1 MINRDAANTLSQLAK
16 GFPVL
21 GLTGPRQSG
30 KTTLVRALF
39 SDKPYVSL
47 ENPDERNM
55 AAQDPKGFLGRFPQ
69 GAIFDEIQREPN
81 LLSYLQGIVDERR
94 RMGEFVVT
102 GSQQFGLM
110 QSITQ
115 SLAGRIG
122 LVQLL
127 PLALTELRRSERVPT
142 SLDNVMYTGL
152 YPALYDRELMPA
164 QWFANYLATYIE
176 RDVRQIADIRDLSL
190 FQRFVKLCAARCGQ
204 LLNLTS
210 LANDSGISHT
220 TARAWISI
228 LEAGYIVFLLT
239 PYHRNFGKRLV
250 KMPKLYFYDVGLA
263 SYLLGIQNPE
273 QLSIHAQRGALFESF
288 VIAEYVKN
296 RFNQGQPL
304 NLYFWRN
311 NTGEEIDLL
320 VEQGAQVQPIEIKS
334 GQTFHSDFIAS
345 LRKWMG
351 YADTDLYSPRVVYG
365 GNDNF
370 QFQGIEVVS
379 WRGL

>member
-81 LLSYLQGIVDERR
+81 LLSYLQGIVDERK

-273 QLSIHAQRGALFESF
+273 QLSIHAQRGALFKSF

-334 GQTFHSDFIAS
+334 GQTFHSGFIAS

>member
-273 QLSIHAQRGALFESF
+273 QLSIHAQRGALFETF

-296 RFNQGQPL
+296 RFNQGQPM

-320 VEQGAQVQPIEIKS
+320 VEQGTQVQPIEIKS
-334 GQTFHSDFIAS
+334 GQTFHSDFTAS

>member
-1 MINRDAANTLSQLAK
+1 MIPRDAAQTLLKLAK

-21 GLTGPRQSG
+21 GLAGPRQSG
-30 KTTLVRALF
+30 KTTLARALF
-39 SDKPYVSL
+39 PDKPYVSL
-47 ENPDERNM
+47 EDPDQREM
-55 AAQDPKGFLGRFPQ
+55 AQQDPKGFLNRFPD
-69 GAIFDEIQREPN
+69 GAIFDEIQREPT
-81 LLSYLQGIVDERR
+81 LLSYLQGIVDGRR
-94 RMGEFVVT
+94 QMGAFVIT

-122 LVQLL
+122 MVQLL
-127 PLALTELRRSERVPT
+127 PLTLAELRRSQPIPPT
-142 SLDNVMYTGL
+142 LDSVLYTGF
-152 YPALYDRELMPA
+152 YPALYDRELTPA

-176 RDVRQIADIRDLSL
+176 RDVRQISEIRDLSL

-210 LANDSGISHT
+210 LANDCGISHT
-220 TARAWISI
+220 TARAWISV
-228 LEAGYIVFLLT
+228 LEAGYIIFLLS

-250 KMPKLYFYDVGLA
+250 KMPKLYFYDAGLV
-263 SYLLGIQNPE
+263 SYLLGIQTPE

-296 RFNQGQPL
+296 RYNQGLPA

-320 VEQGAQVQPIEIKS
+320 IEHGTELQAIEIKS
-334 GQTFHSDFIAS
+334 GQTFNPDFIGS
-345 LRKWMG
+345 LRKWMS
-351 YADTDLYSPRVVYG
+351 YADVPLHSPSVIYG
-365 GNDNF
+365 GREDF
-370 QFQGIEVVS
+370 KFQGINVVS
-379 WRGL
+379 WSGL

>member
-102 GSQQFGLM
+102 SSQQFGLM

-273 QLSIHAQRGALFESF
+273 QLSIHAQRGALFETF

-296 RFNQGQPL
+296 RFNQGQPM

-320 VEQGAQVQPIEIKS
+320 VEQGTQVQPIEIKS
-334 GQTFHSDFIAS
+334 GQTFHSDFTAS

>member
-1 MINRDAANTLSQLAK
+1 MINRDAAKTLTQLAK

-30 KTTLVRALF
+30 KATLVRALF
-39 SDKPYVSL
+39 SGKPYVSL
-47 ENPDERNM
+47 ENPDERDM

-69 GAIFDEIQREPN
+69 GAVFDEIQREPN

-127 PLALTELRRSERVPT
+127 PLALTELRCSERVPT
-142 SLDNVMYTGL
+142 ALDKMLYTGL

-164 QWFANYLATYIE
+164 QWFANYLAAYIE
-176 RDVRQIADIRDLSL
+176 RDVRQIAEIRDLSL

-204 LLNLTS
+204 LLNLMS

-296 RFNQGQPL
+296 RFNQSQPL

-311 NTGEEIDLL
+311 NTDEEIDLL
-320 VEQGAQVQPIEIKS
+320 VEQGAQLQPIEIKS
-334 GQTFHSDFIAS
+334 GQTFNSDFTAS
-345 LRKWMG
+345 MRKWMG
-351 YADTDLYSPRVVYG
+351 YADTALYSPRVVYG
-365 GNDNF
+365 GEDNF